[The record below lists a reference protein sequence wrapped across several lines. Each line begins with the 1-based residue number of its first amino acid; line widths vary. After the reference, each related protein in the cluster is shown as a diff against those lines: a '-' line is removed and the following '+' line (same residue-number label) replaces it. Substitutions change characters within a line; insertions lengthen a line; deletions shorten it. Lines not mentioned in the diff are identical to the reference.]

1 MMLRLWNWYQNCLSA
16 HPVKTQVISSGF
28 LWGLGDTVAQSI
40 THSLSQKKL
49 PLSVENE
56 ELKVDWKRVAIT
68 SMFGV
73 GFVGPIGH
81 FWYEG
86 LDRFMTLRLQLQPK
100 SLRFVGTKVA
110 MDTLIFGPV
119 HLLVFLSYMGFS
131 SGKSASQVKEIVKRD
146 FFPALIVEGGVWP
159 LAQAVNFRFV
169 PVRYQLLYVN
179 LFCLLDSAF
188 LSWMEQQKDAA
199 WKKQWLTAFTPP
211 SKKQERRAR

>member
-1 MMLRLWNWYQNCLSA
+1 MM
-16 HPVKTQVISSGF
+16 
-28 LWGLGDTVAQSI
+28 
-40 THSLSQKKL
+40 
-49 PLSVENE
+49 
-56 ELKVDWKRVAIT
+56 
-68 SMFGV
+68 
-73 GFVGPIGH
+73 
-81 FWYEG
+81 
-86 LDRFMTLRLQLQPK
+86 LRLQLQPK